1 MYFAAPSHARKPTP
15 PELEQPRVAMEAM
28 RHIEVRLTEL
38 SPVD

>member
-1 MYFAAPSHARKPTP
+1 MYFAASHARKPTP

-28 RHIEVRLTEL
+28 RHIEVRLTQL